1 MQARRLAQRMDQER
15 SLASQKQGNDSMK
28 KLQLMFVAA
37 MAALI
42 LNASAASA
50 DDGGGLCAAY
60 NGSLK
65 EQCKAVKQIVTNV
78 TLENVAEQYTKY
90 YGPNAQFNDPT
101 VTVNGRDAI
110 IAHLQIALRQVS
122 VDAIRVTDLVQTDG
136 VWVALYEM
144 DTHLLIPID
153 AEGNT
158 MPIGEQVTL
167 IAATAFKFNANNKI
181 KYHRDYWD
189 QFAMFEQIPGFDA
202 KIQAIVAEWIGSIL
216 GGGAP

>member
-1 MQARRLAQRMDQER
+1 
-15 SLASQKQGNDSMK
+15 MK
-28 KLQLMFVAA
+28 KYYLLLAA
-37 MAALI
+37 TLVS
-42 LNASAASA
+42 LTLGASAPVSA
-50 DDGGGLCAAY
+50 EDDGGGLCASYTGDA
-60 NGSLK
+60 K

-78 TLENVAEQYTKY
+78 NLSNVAEQYTKY

-101 VTVNGRDAI
+101 VTVDGRDAI
-110 IAHLQIALRQVS
+110 IAHLQVALRQVS
-122 VDAIRVTDLVQTDG
+122 VDAVRLKDLVQTNG

-189 QFAMFEQIPGFDA
+189 QFAMFAQIPDFDL
-202 KIQAIVAEWIGSIL
+202 KIQAIVGEWIGSIL
-216 GGGAP
+216 GGGPP